1 MRLLHVV
8 MENSV
13 VGRSVKSH
21 YFQGTR
27 ALVSIILVNVFN
39 EQISKYETIFHA
51 CCVITNLSGYS
62 KHFDVV
68 TM

>member
-1 MRLLHVV
+1 MV
-8 MENSV
+8 MEISV
-13 VGRSVKSH
+13 IGRSVKSH

-39 EQISKYETIFHA
+39 KQISKYETTFHV